1 MEPQK
6 LSTIQVKLPQSVKD
20 KILKK
25 AAAANTSLSEYIR
38 FVASTDQKVIFLD
51 DSGSIAKSLAEIS
64 INLDRALRVKG
75 ITTEQERALLE
86 KFHDIWDSF
95 YDILERISTINNFEI
110 K

>member
-20 KILKK
+20 KIFKK
-25 AAAANTSLSEYIR
+25 AAAANVSLSEYIR
-38 FVASTDQKVIFLD
+38 VVASTDKKVIFLD
-51 DSGSIAKSLAEIS
+51 NSGSIAKSLAEIS

-86 KFHDIWDSF
+86 KFHDIWDAF
-95 YDILERISTINNFEI
+95 YDTLERISNINNFEI